1 MTRSIYCALLL
12 LFSLEV
18 GASLKVFT
26 CESEWAALTKT
37 IGGDLVNVFSAT
49 SANQD
54 PHFIEARPSLIARV
68 RRADLLVCSGAGLEV
83 GWLPLLLR
91 KSANPRVQPG
101 ASGHFTA
108 TSHVSLLEKP
118 TTLDRSQGDVHAA
131 GNPHVH
137 LDPDRMLIIGR
148 ALRDRMVQL
157 LPESAAQLDSNFN
170 NFEEKLTSMLER
182 QSVEISKLAGTNIVV
197 HHNSWVY
204 LTDWLQL
211 NQVATIEPKP
221 GIPPTSNFLAS
232 LVRQLSA
239 ISVKHIIRAGYQ
251 NPRASKW
258 LAGRIET
265 PVRVLP
271 YSPENW
277 ETEGALILWYQQILE
292 TLVLKGER
300 E

>member
-68 RRADLLVCSGAGLEV
+68 RRADLLVCSGAGLEA

-91 KSANPRVQPG
+91 KSANPKVQPG
-101 ASGHFTA
+101 TSGHFIA
-108 TSHVSLLEKP
+108 TSHVNLLEKP
-118 TTLDRSQGDVHAA
+118 ATIDRSRGDVHAA

-148 ALRDRMVQL
+148 ALRDRIGQL
-157 LPESAAQLDSNFN
+157 RPESAAQLDDNFRD
-170 NFEEKLTSMLER
+170 FENELTSMLER
-182 QSVEISKLAGTNIVV
+182 HSVEILKLAGTNIVV

-221 GIPPTSNFLAS
+221 GIPPTSSFLAS
-232 LVRQLSA
+232 LVGQLSS
-239 ISVKHIIRAGYQ
+239 ISVKYIIRAGYQ

-265 PVRVLP
+265 PVKALP

-277 ETEGALILWYQQILE
+277 ETEGALILWYKRILE
-292 TLVLKGER
+292 ALVLKGEP